1 MPLPHPHSHPCPG
14 PSTVQGTKGWLSP
27 RRLPRAAA
35 LPPGSAPWQR
45 AALRCPPGWERAGAA
60 RRPLTRRRPS
70 RQGHASRSVTAE
82 GVARAGHRGP
92 SLSLCPPL
100 RGRSGGTVN
109 QELGE
114 PAAGGTATP
123 LPGGTPRAWK
133 RTGTSRRP
141 LEGPGAG
148 RADARRVQACGEQ
161 RPSRDTGR
169 GEKAE
174 KGGAGGLKCERPS
187 GKRRAAWTSHGR
199 DGLPCAAPCGPRL
212 GPARFSSRE
221 RRRDSTGP
229 NRALHGVSR
238 LGDVKRSV
246 TFHDA

>member
-1 MPLPHPHSHPCPG
+1 M
-14 PSTVQGTKGWLSP
+14 QGTKGWLSP

-60 RRPLTRRRPS
+60 RRPLTARCPS

-141 LEGPGAG
+141 PRATGTWGGTSGRPPRASMRGAAPQQRHRQRREG
-148 RADARRVQACGEQ
+148 RE
-161 RPSRDTGR
+161 
-169 GEKAE
+169 
-174 KGGAGGLKCERPS
+174 GGAGGLKCERPA
-187 GKRRAAWTSHGR
+187 GKRRTAWTSHGR

>member
-1 MPLPHPHSHPCPG
+1 M
-14 PSTVQGTKGWLSP
+14 QGTKGWLSP

-35 LPPGSAPWQR
+35 LPPGSAPGQW

-60 RRPLTRRRPS
+60 PRPLTRRRPS

-174 KGGAGGLKCERPS
+174 RGGRGAEM
-187 GKRRAAWTSHGR
+187 RAAR
-199 DGLPCAAPCGPRL
+199 REMANCLDEPRT
-212 GPARFSSRE
+212 
-221 RRRDSTGP
+221 RRTPLR
-229 NRALHGVSR
+229 
-238 LGDVKRSV
+238 RSV
-246 TFHDA
+246 RPAAGTRQVLVAGEETRQHGT